1 MLVLASFIMR
11 SRWTAILVFTICL
24 GLSFNALPVLI
35 VACATIA
42 LVALR
47 NGPIEA
53 IFVLLI
59 GSALT
64 SAFAALGSAGTHM
77 VQLVGIRVTIT
88 VVPVLIMATALRR
101 SGNWGTVLAIA
112 AVICGF
118 WVSVVYS
125 VLDSP
130 AAWWTEQLEAT
141 LTNVQGM
148 ATGPEAKQTIAQF
161 APHMTG
167 LLGGVLLLF
176 CAVGLMLGRWF
187 QSLLYN
193 PGGFRKEFHALRLT
207 RVHSLVLLGF
217 VFVGWIAGDPLGG
230 WASDIGSVLIAM
242 FIIPGIALAHVWAN
256 QLPFTT
262 AALVGFYIAIFIVP
276 HLAAA
281 LGWMD
286 SWLDLRSRWT
296 QRPSNGA
303 DS

>member
-1 MLVLASFIMR
+1 MR

-24 GLSFNALPVLI
+24 GLSFNALPILML
-35 VACATIA
+35 ACATIA

-47 NGPIEA
+47 NGPVEA

-59 GSALT
+59 GSVLT
-64 SAFAALGSAGTHM
+64 SAFAALGSVGIHM
-77 VQLVGIRVTIT
+77 VELVGIRVTIT
-88 VVPVLIMATALRR
+88 AVPVLIMATVLRR
-101 SGNWGTVLAIA
+101 SGDWRAALAVA
-112 AVICGF
+112 AIICGF
-118 WVSVVYS
+118 WISVVYA

-130 AAWWTEQLEAT
+130 TTWWTEQLEAT
-141 LTNVQGM
+141 LANVQGM
-148 ATGPEAKQTIAQF
+148 ATGPDVKQTIAQF

-176 CAVGLMLGRWF
+176 CVAGLMLGRWF

-193 PGGFRKEFHALRLT
+193 PGGFRKEFLTLRLT
-207 RVHSLVLLGF
+207 RAHSLVLLGF
-217 VFVGWIAGDPLGG
+217 VFVGWIAGDSLGG

-296 QRPSNGA
+296 QRPSDEA